1 MYSFSEQVATTL
13 HSFIGFFT
21 LHFRVLGLR
30 YELTFKIKTGSRYF
44 FSLTDWDPLNPTAD
58 KSYEECVLFQIA
70 GEESSFP
77 HHSPELWFTQQSHV
91 FSRVP
96 VGDLFVKVAFVIDFS
111 SPCQLQKVKQMFP
124 RLLQQSSSL
133 TPRGKSEEAG
143 DKRHSVSQATRKQR
157 QRAYLCVCVF
167 SKSD

>member
-1 MYSFSEQVATTL
+1 MFFLTTVSICLKSNLRFCMPFLNRQHSTVSQVSSLFISE
-13 HSFIGFFT
+13 S
-21 LHFRVLGLR
+21 LGLR
-30 YELTFKIKTGSRYF
+30 CELTFKIKTGSRYF

-133 TPRGKSEEAG
+133 TPRGKW
-143 DKRHSVSQATRKQR
+143 R

-167 SKSD
+167 